1 MTMKKRTKILLGLGS
16 AVALFVILGVTLGSG
31 GDESNTYSWDVITKG
46 DIRET
51 ITASGEIQARTK
63 ISIGTSV
70 MGEIKTLH
78 VKDGQDVKAGDP
90 LVTIDQERLKQGL
103 LQAQAALEAVRQD
116 AGRLKA
122 AKTRAE
128 ENFTRMESLFKQ
140 GLISDEEY
148 RQARLN
154 RETSALSFQSA
165 EANVQ
170 QSVANLASMR
180 DSLSK
185 SELRAPISGRVTG
198 LKALKGETA
207 IPGQSNLP
215 GAMLMVISDMSE
227 IIAEIKVNESEV
239 VRTRVGQTAQVMV
252 ESFPGRVFPGKVYEV
267 ATASEKIGQDANMY
281 LVKVALD
288 MTSED
293 VTRLRPGMS
302 ARAVV
307 LANEAKGVLRVPLQ
321 SVLER
326 EGTLE
331 EAQKKGLL
339 SPEGRNIAFVVK
351 DGRAAERTVKTGI
364 ANTQFLEVKEGLQE
378 GEKVLTGPV
387 RKLKEMK
394 EKATVKLRAKSDQE
408 LEEAARKRKES
419 KP

>member
-307 LANEAKGVLRVPLQ
+307 LTNEAKGVLRVPLQ

>member
-1 MTMKKRTKILLGLGS
+1 MTTRKTKILIGAGS
-16 AVALFVILGVTLGSG
+16 ALVLLIILGTVFG
-31 GDESNTYSWDVITKG
+31 GGRDESDAYSWDRITKG

-70 MGEIKTLH
+70 MGEIKALH
-78 VKDGQDVKAGDP
+78 VKDGQDVKAGQP

-103 LQAQAALEAVRQD
+103 IQATAALEGVRQD
-116 AGRLKA
+116 SGRMKA

-128 ENFTRMESLFKQ
+128 ENFTRMESLYKQ

-154 RETSALSFQSA
+154 RDTSALSFQSS
-165 EANVQ
+165 EASIH
-170 QSVANLASMR
+170 QSQANLASMK

-239 VRTRVGQTAQVMV
+239 VRTRIGQTAQVMV

-281 LVKVALD
+281 LVKVALE
-288 MTSED
+288 MTSAD
-293 VTRLRPGMS
+293 VASLRPGMS
-302 ARAVV
+302 ARAIV
-307 LANEAKGVLRVPLQ
+307 LTNEAKGVLRVPLQ

-326 EGTLE
+326 EGTME
-331 EAQKKGLL
+331 DAQKKGLL
-339 SPEGRNIAFVVK
+339 SPEGRNVAFVVK
-351 DGRAAERTVKTGI
+351 DGRATERTVKTGI
-364 ANTQFLEVKEGLQE
+364 ANTQFIEVKDGLQE
-378 GEKVLTGPV
+378 NEQVLTGPV

-394 EKATVKLRAKSDQE
+394 EKATVKVRAKSDQE
-408 LEEAARKRKES
+408 LEEEAKKRKGQKS
-419 KP
+419 

>member
-1 MTMKKRTKILLGLGS
+1 MTKKTKILLGAGAALLLLIVLG
-16 AVALFVILGVTLGSG
+16 AVFG
-31 GDESNTYSWDVITKG
+31 GGRDESDAYSWDRITRG

-51 ITASGEIQARTK
+51 ITASGEIQAKTK

-70 MGEIKTLH
+70 MGEIKALH

-90 LVTIDQERLKQGL
+90 LVTIDQERLRQGL
-103 LQAQAALEAVRQD
+103 NQAQAALEGARQD
-116 AGRLKA
+116 AGRHKA
-122 AKTRAE
+122 SKARAE
-128 ENFTRMESLFKQ
+128 ENFTRMESLYRQ

-154 RETSALSFQSA
+154 RDTSALSFQAA
-165 EANVQ
+165 ESNVQ
-170 QSVANLASMR
+170 QSLANLASMR

-207 IPGQSNLP
+207 IPGMSNLP
-215 GAMLMVISDMSE
+215 GATLMVISDMSE

-239 VRTRVGQTAQVMV
+239 VRTRIGQTAQVTV
-252 ESFPGRVFPGKVYEV
+252 ESLPGRVFPGRVYEV

-288 MTSED
+288 MSSQD
-293 VTRLRPGMS
+293 VGSLRPGMS

-307 LANEAKGVLRVPLQ
+307 LTNEAKGVLRVPLQ

-326 EGTLE
+326 EGSME

-339 SPEGRNIAFVVK
+339 SPEGRNVAFVVK
-351 DGRAAERTVKTGI
+351 DGRATERTVKTGI
-364 ANTQFLEVKEGLQE
+364 ANTQFIEVKEGFQE

-408 LEEAARKRKES
+408 LEEEAKKRKGR

>member
-1 MTMKKRTKILLGLGS
+1 MTMQKRTKIFLGLGS
-16 AVALFVILGVTLGSG
+16 AVVLFIALGLAFGGG
-31 GDESNTYSWDVITKG
+31 GDESSTYSWDVISKG

-70 MGEIKTLH
+70 MGEIKALH

-103 LQAQAALEAVRQD
+103 LQAQAALESVRQD

-288 MTSED
+288 MTSQD
-293 VTRLRPGMS
+293 VTSLRPGMS

-307 LANEAKGVLRVPLQ
+307 LTNEVKGALRVPLQ

-326 EGTLE
+326 EGTME

-351 DGRAAERTVKTGI
+351 DGRATERTVKTGI

-408 LEEAARKRKES
+408 MEEAARKRKES

>member
-16 AVALFVILGVTLGSG
+16 AVVLFIVLGMTLGGG
-31 GDESNTYSWDVITKG
+31 GDESSTYSWDVITKG

-70 MGEIKTLH
+70 MGEIKALH

-103 LQAQAALEAVRQD
+103 LQAQAALEGVRQD

-239 VRTRVGQTAQVMV
+239 VRTRVGQAAQVMV

-288 MTSED
+288 MSSQD
-293 VTRLRPGMS
+293 VTSLRPGMS

-307 LANEAKGVLRVPLQ
+307 LTNEAKGVLRVPLQ

-326 EGTLE
+326 EGSME
-331 EAQKKGLL
+331 DAQKKGLL

-351 DGRAAERTVKTGI
+351 DGRAVERTVKTGI

-408 LEEAARKRKES
+408 MEEAARKRKES

>member
-1 MTMKKRTKILLGLGS
+1 MTTRKTKIFIGAGAALLLLLVLASVFGRNR
-16 AVALFVILGVTLGSG
+16 
-31 GDESNTYSWDVITKG
+31 DESDAYSWDRITKG

-70 MGEIKTLH
+70 MGEIKILH

-103 LQAQAALEAVRQD
+103 LQAQAALEGARQD

-128 ENFTRMESLFKQ
+128 ENFTRMESLYKQ
-140 GLISDEEY
+140 GLISDEEF

-154 RETSALSFQSA
+154 RDTSSLTFQSA
-165 EANVQ
+165 ESGVL
-170 QSVANLASMR
+170 QSVANLASMK

-207 IPGQSNLP
+207 IPGMSNLP
-215 GAMLMVISDMSE
+215 GATLMVISDMSE
-227 IIAEIKVNESEV
+227 IISEIKVNESEV
-239 VRTRVGQTAQVMV
+239 VRTRIGQPAQVMV

-267 ATASEKIGQDANMY
+267 ATASEKIGTDANMY

-288 MTSED
+288 MTSPD
-293 VTRLRPGMS
+293 VANLRPGMS
-302 ARAVV
+302 ARAIV
-307 LANEAKGVLRVPLQ
+307 LTNEAKGVLRVPLQ

-326 EGTLE
+326 EGSME
-331 EAQKKGLL
+331 DAQKKGLL
-339 SPEGRNIAFVVK
+339 SPENRNVAFVAK
-351 DGRAAERTVKTGI
+351 DGKATERTVKTGI
-364 ANTQFLEVKEGLQE
+364 ANTQFIEVKDGLQE
-378 GEKVLTGPV
+378 NEQVLTGPV

-394 EKATVKLRAKSDQE
+394 EKAVVKLRAKSDQE
-408 LEEAARKRKES
+408 LEEEAKKRKGQ

>member
-1 MTMKKRTKILLGLGS
+1 MTTRRTKFLLGGGASVVLLIALGM
-16 AVALFVILGVTLGSG
+16 AFGGG
-31 GDESNTYSWDVITKG
+31 GDESDSYSWDRITRG

-70 MGEIKTLH
+70 MGEIKALH
-78 VKDGQDVKAGDP
+78 VVDGQDVKAGDP
-90 LVTIDQERLKQGL
+90 LVTIDQERLKQGMI
-103 LQAQAALEAVRQD
+103 QAQAALVGARQD

-122 AKTRAE
+122 AKVRAE
-128 ENFTRMESLFKQ
+128 ENFARMDSLYRQ
-140 GLISDEEY
+140 GLISDEEF
-148 RQARLN
+148 RQAKLN
-154 RETSALSFQSA
+154 RDTSSLSFQSA
-165 EANVQ
+165 ETLVAQN
-170 QSVANLASMR
+170 VANLASMK
-180 DSLSK
+180 DALSK

-239 VRTRVGQTAQVMV
+239 VRTKVGQTAQVSV
-252 ESFPGRVFPGKVYEV
+252 ESLPGRMFPGKVYEV
-267 ATASEKIGQDANMY
+267 ATASEKIGTDANMY

-288 MTSED
+288 MHSPD
-293 VTRLRPGMS
+293 VTSLRPGMS

-307 LANEAKGVLRVPLQ
+307 LTSEARNVLRVPLQ

-326 EGTLE
+326 EGSME
-331 EAQKKGLL
+331 DAQKKGLL
-339 SPEGRNIAFVVK
+339 SPEVRNVAYVVK
-351 DGRAAERTVKTGI
+351 DGRATERTVRTGI

-378 GEKVLTGPV
+378 NEKVLTGPV

-408 LEEAARKRKES
+408 LEESARTRKG
-419 KP
+419 KKL

>member
-1 MTMKKRTKILLGLGS
+1 MTKRTKILIGLGS
-16 AVALFVILGVTLGSG
+16 ALVLLIILGTAFG
-31 GDESNTYSWDVITKG
+31 GGRDESDAYSWDRITKG

-70 MGEIKTLH
+70 MGEIKALH
-78 VKDGQDVKAGDP
+78 VKDGQDVVAGQP

-103 LQAQAALEAVRQD
+103 IQATAALEGVRQD
-116 AGRLKA
+116 SGRMKA

-128 ENFTRMESLFKQ
+128 ENFTRMESLYKQ

-154 RETSALSFQSA
+154 RDTSALSFQSS
-165 EANVQ
+165 EASIH
-170 QSVANLASMR
+170 QSQANLASMK

-239 VRTRVGQTAQVMV
+239 VRTRIGQTAQVMV

-281 LVKVALD
+281 LVKVALE
-288 MTSED
+288 MTSAD
-293 VTRLRPGMS
+293 VASLRPGMS
-302 ARAVV
+302 ARAIV
-307 LANEAKGVLRVPLQ
+307 LTNEAKGVLRVPLQ

-326 EGTLE
+326 EGTME
-331 EAQKKGLL
+331 DAQKKGLL
-339 SPEGRNIAFVVK
+339 SPEGRNVAFVVK
-351 DGRAAERTVKTGI
+351 DGRATERTVKTGI
-364 ANTQFLEVKEGLQE
+364 ANTQFIEVKDGLQE
-378 GEKVLTGPV
+378 NEQVLTGPV

-394 EKATVKLRAKSDQE
+394 EKATVKVRAKSDQE
-408 LEEAARKRKES
+408 LEEEAKKRKGQKS
-419 KP
+419 

>member
-1 MTMKKRTKILLGLGS
+1 MLTRKTKIVIGAAFVL
-16 AVALFVILGVTLGSG
+16 VALLALGKAFGAS
-31 GDESNTYSWDVITKG
+31 GDESNTYSWDVISKG

-70 MGEIKTLH
+70 MGEIKALH

-103 LQAQAALEAVRQD
+103 LQAQAALEGVRQD

-288 MTSED
+288 MTSQD
-293 VTRLRPGMS
+293 VTSLRPGMS

-307 LANEAKGVLRVPLQ
+307 LTNEVKGALRVPLQ

-326 EGTLE
+326 EGTME
-331 EAQKKGLL
+331 DAQKKGLL

-351 DGRAAERTVKTGI
+351 DGRAVERTVKTGI

-408 LEEAARKRKES
+408 LEEEAKKRKGQKS
-419 KP
+419 

>member
-1 MTMKKRTKILLGLGS
+1 MTMQKRTKILLGLGS
-16 AVALFVILGVTLGSG
+16 AVVLFIVLGVTLGGG

-70 MGEIKTLH
+70 MGEIKALH

-103 LQAQAALEAVRQD
+103 LQAQAALEGVRQD

-122 AKTRAE
+122 ARTRAE

-207 IPGQSNLP
+207 IPGMSNLP
-215 GAMLMVISDMSE
+215 GATLMVISDMSE

-288 MTSED
+288 MTSQD
-293 VTRLRPGMS
+293 VTSLRPGMS

-307 LANEAKGVLRVPLQ
+307 LTNEAKGVLRVPLQ

-326 EGTLE
+326 EGSME
-331 EAQKKGLL
+331 DAQKKGLL
-339 SPEGRNIAFVVK
+339 SPESRNIAFVVK
-351 DGRAAERTVKTGI
+351 DGRAVERTVKTGI
-364 ANTQFLEVKEGLQE
+364 ANTQFLEVKDGLQE

>member
-1 MTMKKRTKILLGLGS
+1 MLTRKTKIILGAG
-16 AVALFVILGVTLGSG
+16 AALVILIALGAAFGGG

-70 MGEIKTLH
+70 MGEIKVLH

-103 LQAQAALEAVRQD
+103 LQAQAALEGVRQD

-288 MTSED
+288 MSSQD
-293 VTRLRPGMS
+293 VTSLRPGMS

-307 LANEAKGVLRVPLQ
+307 LTNEAKGVLRVPLQ

-326 EGTLE
+326 EGSME

-408 LEEAARKRKES
+408 MEEAARKRKES

>member
-1 MTMKKRTKILLGLGS
+1 MTTRKTKLFLGAGS
-16 AVALFVILGVTLGSG
+16 ALIVLIALGVALG
-31 GDESNTYSWDVITKG
+31 GGRDESDAFSWDRITRG

-70 MGEIKTLH
+70 MGEIKALH

-103 LQAQAALEAVRQD
+103 IQAQAALEGARQD

-122 AKTRAE
+122 GKTRAE
-128 ENFTRMESLFKQ
+128 ENFVRMESLYKQ

-154 RETSALSFQSA
+154 RDTSALSFQSA

-170 QSVANLASMR
+170 QSVANFASMK

-207 IPGQSNLP
+207 IPGMSNLP
-215 GAMLMVISDMSE
+215 GATLMVISDMSE

-239 VRTRVGQTAQVMV
+239 VRTRLGQTAQVMV

-288 MTSED
+288 MTSQD
-293 VTRLRPGMS
+293 VSSLRPGMS

-307 LANEAKGVLRVPLQ
+307 LTSEAKGVLRVPLQ

-339 SPEGRNIAFVVK
+339 SPEGRNVAFVVK
-351 DGRAAERTVKTGI
+351 DGKATERTVKTGI
-364 ANTQFLEVKEGLQE
+364 ANTQFIEVKDGLQE

-394 EKATVKLRAKSDQE
+394 EKAIVKLRAKSDQE
-408 LEEAARKRKES
+408 LEDDAKKRKGQ

>member
-1 MTMKKRTKILLGLGS
+1 MLTRKTKI
-16 AVALFVILGVTLGSG
+16 ILGAGAALVVLIALGAAFGRS
-31 GDESNTYSWDVITKG
+31 GDESDTYSWDVITKG

-70 MGEIKTLH
+70 MGEIKALH

-103 LQAQAALEAVRQD
+103 LQAQAALEGVRQD

-207 IPGQSNLP
+207 IPGMSNLP
-215 GAMLMVISDMSE
+215 GATLMVISDMSE

-239 VRTRVGQTAQVMV
+239 VRTRVGQAAQVMV

-288 MTSED
+288 MSSQD
-293 VTRLRPGMS
+293 VTSLRPGMS

-307 LANEAKGVLRVPLQ
+307 LTNEAKGVLRVPLQ
-321 SVLER
+321 AVLER

-351 DGRAAERTVKTGI
+351 EGRAAERTVRTGI
-364 ANTQFLEVKEGLQE
+364 ANTQFLEVKDGLQE

-408 LEEAARKRKES
+408 MEEAARKRKES

>member
-1 MTMKKRTKILLGLGS
+1 MATRKTKIFLGAGAALLLLLVLAS
-16 AVALFVILGVTLGSG
+16 TFG
-31 GDESNTYSWDVITKG
+31 GGRDESDAYSWDRITRG

-51 ITASGEIQARTK
+51 ITASGEIQAKTK

-70 MGEIKTLH
+70 MGEIKVLH

-90 LVTIDQERLKQGL
+90 LVTIDQERLKQGMI
-103 LQAQAALEAVRQD
+103 QAQAALEGVRQD

-122 AKTRAE
+122 AKARAE
-128 ENFTRMESLFKQ
+128 ENFTRMENLHKQ
-140 GLISDEEY
+140 GLISDEEFQ
-148 RQARLN
+148 QARLN
-154 RETSALSFQSA
+154 RDSSVLSFQSA
-165 EANVQ
+165 ESNVQ
-170 QSVANLASMR
+170 QSVANLASMK

-207 IPGQSNLP
+207 IPGMSNLP
-215 GAMLMVISDMSE
+215 GATLMVISDMNE

-239 VRTRVGQTAQVMV
+239 VRTRIGQTAQVTV
-252 ESFPGRVFPGKVYEV
+252 ESLPGRIFPGRVYEV
-267 ATASEKIGQDANMY
+267 ATAAEKIGTDANMY

-288 MTSED
+288 MASTEVKS
-293 VTRLRPGMS
+293 LRPGMS

-307 LANEAKGVLRVPLQ
+307 LTNEAKGVLRVPLQ

-326 EGTLE
+326 EGSLE

-351 DGRAAERTVKTGI
+351 DSRATERTVKTGI
-364 ANTQFLEVKEGLQE
+364 ANTQFIEVKEGLQE

-408 LEEAARKRKES
+408 LEEEAKKRKGQ
-419 KP
+419 K

>member
-1 MTMKKRTKILLGLGS
+1 MLTRKTKIFLGAG
-16 AVALFVILGVTLGSG
+16 AALVILIALGRAFGGG
-31 GDESNTYSWDVITKG
+31 GDESNTYSWDVISKG

-70 MGEIKTLH
+70 MGEIKALH

-103 LQAQAALEAVRQD
+103 LQAQAALEGVRQD

-288 MTSED
+288 MTSQD
-293 VTRLRPGMS
+293 VTSLRPGMS

-307 LANEAKGVLRVPLQ
+307 LTNEVKGALRVPLQ

-326 EGTLE
+326 EGTME
-331 EAQKKGLL
+331 DAQKKGLL

-351 DGRAAERTVKTGI
+351 DGRAVERTVKTGI

-408 LEEAARKRKES
+408 LEEEAKKRKGQKS
-419 KP
+419 

>member
-1 MTMKKRTKILLGLGS
+1 MTTRRTKFLLGGGAAVVLLIALGM
-16 AVALFVILGVTLGSG
+16 AFGGG
-31 GDESNTYSWDVITKG
+31 GDESDSYSWDRITRG

-70 MGEIKTLH
+70 MGEIKALH
-78 VKDGQDVKAGDP
+78 VQDGQEVKAGDP
-90 LVTIDQERLKQGL
+90 LVTIDQERLKQGMI
-103 LQAQAALEAVRQD
+103 QAQAALVGARQD

-122 AKTRAE
+122 AKVRAE
-128 ENFTRMESLFKQ
+128 ENFARMDSLYRQ
-140 GLISDEEY
+140 GLISDEEF
-148 RQARLN
+148 RQAKLN
-154 RETSALSFQSA
+154 RDTSNLSFQSA
-165 EANVQ
+165 EALVAQN
-170 QSVANLASMR
+170 VANLASMK
-180 DSLSK
+180 DALSK

-239 VRTRVGQTAQVMV
+239 VRTKVGQAAQVSV
-252 ESFPGRVFPGKVYEV
+252 ESLPGRMFPGKVYEV
-267 ATASEKIGQDANMY
+267 ATASEKIGTDANMY

-288 MTSED
+288 MHSPD
-293 VTRLRPGMS
+293 VTSLRPGMS

-307 LANEAKGVLRVPLQ
+307 LTSEARNVLRVPLQ

-326 EGTLE
+326 EGSME

-339 SPEGRNIAFVVK
+339 SPEVRNVAYVVK
-351 DGRAAERTVKTGI
+351 DDRATERTVKTGI
-364 ANTQFLEVKEGLQE
+364 ANTQYLEVKEGLQE
-378 GEKVLTGPV
+378 NEKVLTGPV

-394 EKATVKLRAKSDQE
+394 EKAIVKLRAKSDQE
-408 LEEAARKRKES
+408 LEEAARTRKGK

>member
-1 MTMKKRTKILLGLGS
+1 MTMKKRTKIFLGLGS
-16 AVALFVILGVTLGSG
+16 AVALFIVLGVTLGSG
-31 GDESNTYSWDVITKG
+31 GDESNTYSWDVISKG

-70 MGEIKTLH
+70 MGEIKALH

-103 LQAQAALEAVRQD
+103 LQAQAALEGVRQD

-154 RETSALSFQSA
+154 RETSDLSFQSA

-288 MTSED
+288 MTSKD
-293 VTRLRPGMS
+293 VTSLRPGMS

-307 LANEAKGVLRVPLQ
+307 LTNEVKGALRVPLQ

-326 EGTLE
+326 EGTME
-331 EAQKKGLL
+331 DAQKKGLL

-351 DGRAAERTVKTGI
+351 DGRAVERTVKTGI

-408 LEEAARKRKES
+408 MEEAARKRKES

>member
-1 MTMKKRTKILLGLGS
+1 MASRKTKILLGAGAAL
-16 AVALFVILGVTLGSG
+16 VALIALGAAFG
-31 GDESNTYSWDVITKG
+31 GGRDESDAYSWDRITRG

-51 ITASGEIQARTK
+51 ITASGEIQSRTK

-70 MGEIKTLH
+70 MGEIKALH

-90 LVTIDQERLKQGL
+90 LVTIDQERLKQEL
-103 LQAQAALEAVRQD
+103 SRADAMLEAQRQDTARLEAALQK
-116 AGRLKA
+116 GRETFK
-122 AKTRAE
+122 
-128 ENFTRMESLFKQ
+128 RMDSLFRQ
-140 GLISDEEY
+140 GLISDEEF
-148 RQARLN
+148 RQAKLN
-154 RETSALSFQSA
+154 SDSAELSFQSGQA
-165 EANVQ
+165 GVKQGQANV
-170 QSVANLASMR
+170 AAMR
-180 DSLSK
+180 DALSK
-185 SELRAPISGRVTG
+185 TTLRAPIAGRVTG
-198 LKALKGETA
+198 LKAEKGETA

-239 VRTRVGQTAQVMV
+239 VRTRIGQTAQVMA
-252 ESFPGRVFPGKVYEV
+252 ESLPGRVFPGKVFEV

-288 MTSED
+288 MASPD
-293 VTRLRPGMS
+293 VGSLRPGMS

-307 LANEAKGVLRVPLQ
+307 LTNEAKGVLRVPLQ

-326 EGTLE
+326 EGSME

-339 SPEGRNIAFVVK
+339 SPEGRNVAFVVK
-351 DGRAAERTVKTGI
+351 DGRATERTVKTGI
-364 ANTQFLEVKEGLQE
+364 ANTQFIEVKDGLQE
-378 GEKVLTGPV
+378 NEKVLTGPG

-394 EKATVKLRAKSDQE
+394 EKATVKLRIKSDQE
-408 LEEAARKRKES
+408 LEEEAKKRKGQ

>member
-1 MTMKKRTKILLGLGS
+1 MASRKTKLLLGAGT
-16 AVALFVILGVTLGSG
+16 AFALLIALGVTFG
-31 GDESNTYSWDVITKG
+31 GANDETDAYAWDRITRG

-78 VKDGQDVKAGDP
+78 VKDGQDVKAGDA
-90 LVTIDQERLKQGL
+90 LVTIDQERLKQGQ
-103 LQAQAALEAVRQD
+103 LQAQAALDGARQD
-116 AGRLKA
+116 ADRLKA
-122 AKTRAE
+122 GKTRAE
-128 ENFTRMESLFKQ
+128 EQFTRMESLFRQ
-140 GLISDEEY
+140 GLLSDEDF
-148 RQARLN
+148 RQARMN
-154 RETSALSFQSA
+154 RDTSTFSFQA
-165 EANVQ
+165 AQANVQ
-170 QSVANLASMR
+170 QSVANLASMK

-207 IPGQSNLP
+207 IPGMSNLP
-215 GAMLMVISDMSE
+215 GATLMVISDMSE
-227 IIAEIKVNESEV
+227 IIAEIKVNENEV
-239 VRTRVGQTAQVMV
+239 VRTRLGQAAQVMV

-288 MTSED
+288 MTSQD
-293 VTRLRPGMS
+293 VGGLRPGMS

-307 LANEAKGVLRVPLQ
+307 LTNETKQALRVPLQ
-321 SVLER
+321 AVLER
-326 EGTLE
+326 EGSLDD
-331 EAQKKGLL
+331 AQKKGLL
-339 SPEGRNIAFVVK
+339 SPEGRNVAFVFK
-351 DGRAAERTVKTGI
+351 DGRATERTVKTGI
-364 ANTQFLEVKEGLQE
+364 ANTQFIEVKDGLQE

-394 EKATVKLRAKSDQE
+394 EKATVKLRAKADQE
-408 LEEAARKRKES
+408 LEEEVKKRKGQ
-419 KP
+419 K

>member
-1 MTMKKRTKILLGLGS
+1 MLTRKTKIFLGAG
-16 AVALFVILGVTLGSG
+16 AALVILIALGRAFGGG
-31 GDESNTYSWDVITKG
+31 GDESNTYSWDVISKG

-70 MGEIKTLH
+70 MGEIKALH

-103 LQAQAALEAVRQD
+103 LQAQAALESVRQD

-122 AKTRAE
+122 AKTRAQ

-154 RETSALSFQSA
+154 RETSDLSFQSA

-185 SELRAPISGRVTG
+185 SELRAPIAGRVTG

-288 MTSED
+288 MTSQD
-293 VTRLRPGMS
+293 VTSLRPGMS

-307 LANEAKGVLRVPLQ
+307 LTNEVKGALRVPLQ

-326 EGTLE
+326 EGTME
-331 EAQKKGLL
+331 DAQKKGLL
-339 SPEGRNIAFVVK
+339 SPEGRNVTFVVK

-364 ANTQFLEVKEGLQE
+364 ANTQFLEVKDGLQE

-408 LEEAARKRKES
+408 LEEEAKKRKGQKS
-419 KP
+419 

>member
-1 MTMKKRTKILLGLGS
+1 MATRKTKLLLGAGA
-16 AVALFVILGVTLGSG
+16 AVLLLIILGATFG
-31 GDESNTYSWDVITKG
+31 GGRDESDSYSWDRITRG

-70 MGEIKTLH
+70 MGEIKVLH

-103 LQAQAALEAVRQD
+103 IQAQAALEGVRQD

-128 ENFTRMESLFKQ
+128 ENFTRMESLYKQ

-148 RQARLN
+148 RQAKLN
-154 RETSALSFQSA
+154 RDSAALSYQSA

-170 QSVANLASMR
+170 QSVANLASMK

-207 IPGQSNLP
+207 IPGMSNLP
-215 GAMLMVISDMSE
+215 GATLMVISDMSE

-239 VRTRVGQTAQVMV
+239 VRTRLGQTAQVMV
-252 ESFPGRVFPGKVYEV
+252 ESLPGRVFPGKVYEV
-267 ATASEKIGQDANMY
+267 ATAAEKIGTDANMY

-288 MTSED
+288 MTSPD
-293 VTRLRPGMS
+293 VASLRPGMS

-307 LANEAKGVLRVPLQ
+307 LTSEVKNVLRVPLQ

-326 EGTLE
+326 EGSME

-339 SPEGRNIAFVVK
+339 SPEGRNVAFVVK
-351 DGRAAERTVKTGI
+351 DGRATETTVKTGV
-364 ANTQFLEVKEGLQE
+364 ANSQFIEVKEGLQE
-378 GEKVLTGPV
+378 NEKVLTGPV

-394 EKATVKLRAKSDQE
+394 EKATVKVRAKSDAE
-408 LEEAARKRKES
+408 LEEEAKKRKG
-419 KP
+419 KK

>member
-1 MTMKKRTKILLGLGS
+1 MTTRKTKFILGAGAAVILLIS
-16 AVALFVILGVTLGSG
+16 LGVAFGGG
-31 GDESNTYSWDVITKG
+31 GDESDAYAWDRITRG

-70 MGEIKTLH
+70 MGEIKALH
-78 VKDGQDVKAGDP
+78 VVDGQEVKAGDR
-90 LVTIDQERLKQGL
+90 LLTIDPERLKQSMI
-103 LQAQAALEAVRQD
+103 QAQAALVGARQD
-116 AGRLKA
+116 SSRLKA
-122 AKTRAE
+122 AKIRAG
-128 ENFTRMESLFKQ
+128 ENFTRMENLSKQ
-140 GLISDEEY
+140 GLISDEDF
-148 RQARLN
+148 RQAKLN
-154 RETSALSFQSA
+154 RDTSNLSFQSA

-170 QSVANLASMR
+170 QNVANLAAMK
-180 DSLSK
+180 DALSK

-207 IPGQSNLP
+207 IPGQTNLA

-239 VRTRVGQTAQVMV
+239 VRTRVGQTAQVTV
-252 ESFPGRVFPGKVYEV
+252 ESLPGRVFPGKVFEV
-267 ATASEKIGQDANMY
+267 ATASEKIGTDANMY

-288 MTSED
+288 MTRQD
-293 VTRLRPGMS
+293 VGSLRPGMS

-307 LANEAKGVLRVPLQ
+307 LTSEAKNVLRVPLQ

-326 EGTLE
+326 EGSME

-339 SPEGRNIAFVVK
+339 SPEGRNVAFVVK
-351 DGRAAERTVKTGI
+351 DGRAAERTVQTGI

-378 GEKVLTGPV
+378 NEKVLTGPV

-408 LEEAARKRKES
+408 LEEAAKTRKGQKS
-419 KP
+419 

>member
-16 AVALFVILGVTLGSG
+16 AIVLFIALGLTLGRG

-70 MGEIKTLH
+70 MGEIKVLH

-288 MTSED
+288 MSSQD
-293 VTRLRPGMS
+293 VTSLRPGMS

-307 LANEAKGVLRVPLQ
+307 LTNEAKGVLRVPLQ

-326 EGTLE
+326 EGSME

>member
-1 MTMKKRTKILLGLGS
+1 MTMRKRTKILFGLGS
-16 AVALFVILGVTLGSG
+16 AVALFIVLGVTLGGG
-31 GDESNTYSWDVITKG
+31 GDESNTYSWDVISKG

-70 MGEIKTLH
+70 MGEIKALH

-103 LQAQAALEAVRQD
+103 LQAQAALEGVRQD

-170 QSVANLASMR
+170 QSVANHASMR

-288 MTSED
+288 MSSQD
-293 VTRLRPGMS
+293 VTSLRPGMS

-307 LANEAKGVLRVPLQ
+307 LTNEAKSVLRVPLQ

-326 EGTLE
+326 EGTME
-331 EAQKKGLL
+331 DAQKKGLL

-351 DGRAAERTVKTGI
+351 DGRAVERTVKTGI

-408 LEEAARKRKES
+408 MEEAARKRKES

>member
-1 MTMKKRTKILLGLGS
+1 MTMQKRTKILLGLGS
-16 AVALFVILGVTLGSG
+16 AVVLFIVLGVTLGGG

-70 MGEIKTLH
+70 MGEIKALH

-103 LQAQAALEAVRQD
+103 LQAQAALESVRQD

-207 IPGQSNLP
+207 IPGMSNLP
-215 GAMLMVISDMSE
+215 GATLMVISDMSE

-239 VRTRVGQTAQVMV
+239 VRTRVGQAAQVMV

-288 MTSED
+288 MTSQD
-293 VTRLRPGMS
+293 VTSLRPGMS

-307 LANEAKGVLRVPLQ
+307 LTNEAKGVLRVPLQ

-326 EGTLE
+326 EGSME
-331 EAQKKGLL
+331 DAQKKGLL
-339 SPEGRNIAFVVK
+339 SPESRNIAFVVK
-351 DGRAAERTVKTGI
+351 DGRAVERTVKTGI
-364 ANTQFLEVKEGLQE
+364 ANTQFLEVKDGLQE

>member
-1 MTMKKRTKILLGLGS
+1 MMTRKTKI
-16 AVALFVILGVTLGSG
+16 ILGATSALLILLVLGAVFG
-31 GDESNTYSWDVITKG
+31 GSRDESNAFSWDVISRG

-70 MGEIKTLH
+70 MGEIKALH
-78 VKDGQDVKAGDP
+78 VVDGQDVKAGDP

-103 LQAQAALEAVRQD
+103 LQAQAALEGVRQD
-116 AGRLKA
+116 ADRLKA

-128 ENFTRMESLFKQ
+128 ENFTRMERLYKQ

-154 RETSALSFQSA
+154 RDTSILSFRSA
-165 EANVQ
+165 ESNVQ

-185 SELRAPISGRVTG
+185 SELRAPIAGRVTG

-239 VRTRVGQTAQVMV
+239 VRTHVGQVAQVMV

-288 MTSED
+288 MKSPE
-293 VTRLRPGMS
+293 VTNLRPGMS

-307 LANEAKGVLRVPLQ
+307 LTNEAKRVLRVPLQ

-326 EGTLE
+326 EGSME

-339 SPEGRNIAFVVK
+339 SPEGRNVAFVVK
-351 DGRAAERTVKTGI
+351 DGRATERTVKTGI
-364 ANTQFLEVKEGLQE
+364 ANTQFLEVKEGLSE

>member
-1 MTMKKRTKILLGLGS
+1 MLTRKTKIFLGAASALVVLLALG
-16 AVALFVILGVTLGSG
+16 AAFG
-31 GDESNTYSWDVITKG
+31 GGADESNTYSWDVITKG

-70 MGEIKTLH
+70 MGEIKALH

-103 LQAQAALEAVRQD
+103 LQAQAALEGVRQD

-288 MTSED
+288 MTSQD
-293 VTRLRPGMS
+293 VTSLRPGMS

-307 LANEAKGVLRVPLQ
+307 LTNEVKGALRVPLQ

-326 EGTLE
+326 EGTME
-331 EAQKKGLL
+331 DAQKKGLL

-351 DGRAAERTVKTGI
+351 DGRAVERTVKTGI

-408 LEEAARKRKES
+408 MEEAARKRKES

>member
-1 MTMKKRTKILLGLGS
+1 MTKRTKIFVGLGS
-16 AVALFVILGVTLGSG
+16 ALVLLIALGMAFGGG
-31 GDESNTYSWDVITKG
+31 GDESDAYSWDRITRG

-70 MGEIKTLH
+70 MGEIKALH
-78 VKDGQDVKAGDP
+78 VVDGQDVKAGDP
-90 LVTIDQERLKQGL
+90 LVTIDQERLKQGMI
-103 LQAQAALEAVRQD
+103 QARAALEGSRQD
-116 AGRLKA
+116 SGRLKA
-122 AKTRAE
+122 AKVRAE
-128 ENFTRMESLFKQ
+128 ENFARMDSLYRQ
-140 GLISDEEY
+140 GLISDEEF
-148 RQARLN
+148 RQAKLN
-154 RETSALSFQSA
+154 RDTSSLSFQSA
-165 EANVQ
+165 ETLVAQN
-170 QSVANLASMR
+170 VANLASMK
-180 DSLSK
+180 DALSK

-239 VRTRVGQTAQVMV
+239 VRTKVGQTAQVSV
-252 ESFPGRVFPGKVYEV
+252 ESLPGRMFPGKVFEV
-267 ATASEKIGQDANMY
+267 ATASEKIGTDANMY

-288 MTSED
+288 MHSPD
-293 VTRLRPGMS
+293 VGSLRPGMS

-307 LANEAKGVLRVPLQ
+307 LTSEAKNVLRVPLQ

-326 EGTLE
+326 EGSME

-339 SPEGRNIAFVVK
+339 SPEGRNVAFVVK

-364 ANTQFLEVKEGLQE
+364 ANTQYLEVKEGLQE
-378 GEKVLTGPV
+378 NEKVLTGPV

-408 LEEAARKRKES
+408 LEEAARTRKGK

>member
-1 MTMKKRTKILLGLGS
+1 MLTRKTKIVLGAAFGLVVLLALGK
-16 AVALFVILGVTLGSG
+16 AFGGG

-70 MGEIKTLH
+70 MGEIKALH

-103 LQAQAALEAVRQD
+103 LQAQAALEGVRQD

-170 QSVANLASMR
+170 QSMANLASMR

-288 MTSED
+288 MTSQD
-293 VTRLRPGMS
+293 VTSLRPGMS

-307 LANEAKGVLRVPLQ
+307 LTNEVKGALRVPLQ
-321 SVLER
+321 AVLER
-326 EGTLE
+326 EGTME
-331 EAQKKGLL
+331 DAQKKGLL

-351 DGRAAERTVKTGI
+351 DGRAVERTVKTGI

-408 LEEAARKRKES
+408 MEEAARKRKES

>member
-1 MTMKKRTKILLGLGS
+1 MLTRKTKIILGAG
-16 AVALFVILGVTLGSG
+16 VALVILIALGAVFG
-31 GDESNTYSWDVITKG
+31 GGRDESDAYSWDVITKG

-70 MGEIKTLH
+70 MGEIKVLH

-103 LQAQAALEAVRQD
+103 LQAQAALEGVRQD

-154 RETSALSFQSA
+154 RESSVLSFQSA

-207 IPGQSNLP
+207 IPGMSNLP
-215 GAMLMVISDMSE
+215 GATLMVISDMSE

-239 VRTRVGQTAQVMV
+239 VRTRVGQAAQVMV

-288 MTSED
+288 MSSQD
-293 VTRLRPGMS
+293 VTSLRPGMS

-307 LANEAKGVLRVPLQ
+307 LTNEAKGVLRVPLQ

-351 DGRAAERTVKTGI
+351 EGRAAERTVRTGI
-364 ANTQFLEVKEGLQE
+364 ANTQFLEVKDGLQE

>member
-1 MTMKKRTKILLGLGS
+1 MTTRRTKFLLGGGASVVLLIALGM
-16 AVALFVILGVTLGSG
+16 AFGGG
-31 GDESNTYSWDVITKG
+31 GDESDSYSWDRITRG

-70 MGEIKTLH
+70 MGEIKALH
-78 VKDGQDVKAGDP
+78 VVDGQDVKAGDP
-90 LVTIDQERLKQGL
+90 LVTIDQERLKQGMI
-103 LQAQAALEAVRQD
+103 QAQAALVGARQD

-122 AKTRAE
+122 AKVRAE
-128 ENFTRMESLFKQ
+128 ENFARMGSLYRQ
-140 GLISDEEY
+140 GLISDEEF
-148 RQARLN
+148 RQAKLN
-154 RETSALSFQSA
+154 RDTSSLSFQSA
-165 EANVQ
+165 ETLVAQN
-170 QSVANLASMR
+170 VANLASMK
-180 DSLSK
+180 DALSK

-239 VRTRVGQTAQVMV
+239 VRTKVGQTAQVSV
-252 ESFPGRVFPGKVYEV
+252 ESLPGRMFPGKVYEV
-267 ATASEKIGQDANMY
+267 ATASEKIGTDANMY

-288 MTSED
+288 MHSPD
-293 VTRLRPGMS
+293 VTSLRPGMS

-307 LANEAKGVLRVPLQ
+307 LTSEARNVLRVPLQ

-326 EGTLE
+326 EGSME
-331 EAQKKGLL
+331 DAQKKGLL
-339 SPEGRNIAFVVK
+339 SPEVRNVAYVVK
-351 DGRAAERTVKTGI
+351 DGRATERTVRTGI

-378 GEKVLTGPV
+378 NEKVLTGPV

-408 LEEAARKRKES
+408 LEESARTRKG
-419 KP
+419 KKL

>member
-1 MTMKKRTKILLGLGS
+1 MLTRKTKIVLGAAFALVLLLALGK
-16 AVALFVILGVTLGSG
+16 AFG
-31 GDESNTYSWDVITKG
+31 GGADESNTYSWDVISKG

-70 MGEIKTLH
+70 MGEIKALH

-103 LQAQAALEAVRQD
+103 LQAQAALEGVRQD

-154 RETSALSFQSA
+154 RETSDLSFQSA

-288 MTSED
+288 MTSQD
-293 VTRLRPGMS
+293 VTSLRPGMS

-307 LANEAKGVLRVPLQ
+307 LTNEVKGALRVPLQ

-326 EGTLE
+326 EGTME
-331 EAQKKGLL
+331 DAQKKGLL

-351 DGRAAERTVKTGI
+351 DGRAVERTVKTGI

-408 LEEAARKRKES
+408 MEEAARKRKES

>member
-1 MTMKKRTKILLGLGS
+1 MTMQKRTKILLGLGS
-16 AVALFVILGVTLGSG
+16 AVVLLIALGLTFG
-31 GDESNTYSWDVITKG
+31 GGRDESNTYSWDVISKG

-70 MGEIKTLH
+70 MGEIKALH

-103 LQAQAALEAVRQD
+103 LQAQAALESVRQD

-128 ENFTRMESLFKQ
+128 ENFTRMESIFKQ

-288 MTSED
+288 MTSQD
-293 VTRLRPGMS
+293 VTSLRPGMS

-307 LANEAKGVLRVPLQ
+307 LTNEAKGVLRVPLQ

-326 EGTLE
+326 EGTME
-331 EAQKKGLL
+331 DAQKKGLL

-364 ANTQFLEVKEGLQE
+364 ANTQFLEVKDGLQE

-408 LEEAARKRKES
+408 MEEAARKRKES